1 MTNEEKQIL
10 TSDLEIFEIQHK
22 NVMRDIRASRGGIME
37 RQLVEQLNAIEMVMD
52 RVKAKITT
60 AKAPAK
66 AKK

>member
-1 MTNEEKQIL
+1 
-10 TSDLEIFEIQHK
+10 
-22 NVMRDIRASRGGIME
+22 MRDIRASRGGIMV

>member
-1 MTNEEKQIL
+1 MTNEEKQAL
-10 TSDLEIFEIQHK
+10 TNDLEIFEIQHK
-22 NVMRDIRASRGGIME
+22 NVMRDIRASRGGIMV

-52 RVKAKITT
+52 SVKAKITT

>member
-22 NVMRDIRASRGGIME
+22 NVMRDIRASRGGIMV

-52 RVKAKITT
+52 RVEAKLKT
-60 AKAPAK
+60 AKVPTK

>member
-1 MTNEEKQIL
+1 MTNEEKQVL
-10 TSDLEIFEIQHK
+10 TNDLEIFEIQHK
-22 NVMRDIRASRGGIME
+22 NVMRDIRASRVGIMV

>member
-1 MTNEEKQIL
+1 MTNEEKQVL
-10 TSDLEIFEIQHK
+10 TNDLEIFEIQHK
-22 NVMRDIRASRGGIME
+22 NVMRDIRASRGGIMV